1 MQPSLERKI
10 SRGLDGLLYFYRD
23 RNDSKSGLASLFST
37 RFRNLVM
44 IQRNPKKT
52 KKKTFRR
59 VAFYFRATAL
69 KFNLENKWKRRR
81 ASEFIPDHAKCQ
93 RKRSDPRSQQP
104 CTKSIQTVTPGTE
117 NWKYIPCCGSYE
129 LNQISQILE
138 YLFSQYSHRKSARG
152 PLEQIDTFQKAVSY
166 SWEDKRFRNR
176 LERDWYRSV

>member
-129 LNQISQILE
+129 LNQISQPRVPIFAV
-138 YLFSQYSHRKSARG
+138 FSQEIREGSSGANWY
-152 PLEQIDTFQKAVSY
+152 VSE
-166 SWEDKRFRNR
+166 SWEDKRFRKR
-176 LERDWYRSV
+176 LERDCYRSV